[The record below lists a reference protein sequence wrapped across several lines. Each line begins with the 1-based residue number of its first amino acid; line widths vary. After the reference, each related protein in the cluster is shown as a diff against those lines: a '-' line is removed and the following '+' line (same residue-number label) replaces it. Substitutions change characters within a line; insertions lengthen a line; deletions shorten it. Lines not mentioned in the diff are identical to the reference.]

1 MRHIRWEFMEWTNY
15 EPMIFYQLSRAK
27 NEEEKAKHVFEELD
41 SVKERRLF
49 ATLQSTE
56 FALSSKEAEEVLERL
71 HSDDNVSFANRSMKK
86 AVIIKEIQS
95 LRSTE
100 TLFTE
105 KLESYTEI
113 DLEWNEWLIKQEEA
127 KEHLSEK
134 KKKEIEARKIL
145 DTAQKMV
152 IEANSDMVKVSS
164 TLRGVEK
171 EVRKR
176 AQEMDRVSTTLS
188 RKQERVRNALR
199 RKTELLKG
207 GIQVE
212 YISEQEIIML
222 RRKEIQLL
230 GESRQIATM
239 VSRLQSRANKLKK
252 RADALEQRKK

>member
-1 MRHIRWEFMEWTNY
+1 MEIYEMDKLRTNN
-15 EPMIFYQLSRAK
+15 IIYQLSRAK

-56 FALSSKEAEEVLERL
+56 FALSSSEAEEVLERL
-71 HSDDNVSFANRSMKK
+71 NSDDNVSFMNRSIKK

-95 LRSTE
+95 LRNTE
-100 TLFTE
+100 TQFTK
-105 KLESYTEI
+105 KLESYTEV
-113 DLEWNEWLIKQEEA
+113 DREWNEWLIKHEEA
-127 KEHLSEK
+127 KENLSEK

-152 IEANSDMVKVSS
+152 IEAKSDVVKVLS
-164 TLRGVEK
+164 TLRGVEQ

-207 GIQVE
+207 AIEVE
-212 YISEQEIIML
+212 YITEQEVIML
-222 RRKEIQLL
+222 RKKEVQLL

-239 VSRLQSRANKLKK
+239 VSRLQSRANKLKV
-252 RADALEQRKK
+252 RADALEQWKKL